1 MDEMGIEKNRLLDYS
16 FGVSSLNV
24 QHRPFG
30 RARSGVSFHRGFS
43 LVELLVVLA
52 IVAILAA
59 LILPAL
65 SRAKERGR
73 RAVCLNN
80 LSQILKS
87 CTMYAMDN
95 QDKFFSAG
103 AGAVQIALDPMQEKT
118 AIAAGL
124 QSKIWTCPNRPKF
137 PIYDPQNEGQWII
150 GYQYF
155 GGIAD
160 WNTPKGR
167 FPSRSPVKL
176 ANSNPYWVLAAD
188 ATIKIDG
195 VWGGGSDVAFSD
207 MPAHPDQKN
216 EPIGGNQVH
225 IDGSARWVT
234 FENMFFIHSWS
245 QNSKNWAE
253 GNRQAFFYQEDLG
266 EYGKHGPI
274 KAKK

>member
-1 MDEMGIEKNRLLDYS
+1 MAIEKSGLPRYGFSVPGKKNNRRNL
-16 FGVSSLNV
+16 
-24 QHRPFG
+24 QG
-30 RARSGVSFHRGFS
+30 RVAGRNCQCGFS

-52 IVAILAA
+52 IVALLAA

-80 LSQILKS
+80 LSQVLKS

-103 AGAVQIALDPMQEKT
+103 SGAVQIALDPMQEKT
-118 AIAAGL
+118 AVAAGL
-124 QSKIWTCPNRPKF
+124 LGKIWTCPNRPKF
-137 PIYDPQNEGQWII
+137 PIYDTQNEGQWII

-167 FPSRSPVKL
+167 FQSRSPVKL
-176 ANSNPYWVLAAD
+176 GNSNPYWVLAAD

-195 VWGGGSDVAFSD
+195 VWGGGADVAFSN
-207 MPAHPDQKN
+207 MPAHPDKKN

-225 IDGSARWVT
+225 VDGSARWVT

-245 QNSKNWAE
+245 QNAKNWDE
-253 GNRQAFFYQEDLG
+253 GTRQAFFFQEDLG

>member
-1 MDEMGIEKNRLLDYS
+1 MSGLNINYRHSENR
-16 FGVSSLNV
+16 
-24 QHRPFG
+24 PI
-30 RARSGVSFHRGFS
+30 AVSFHRGFS

-52 IVAILAA
+52 IVSLLAA

-80 LSQILKS
+80 LSQVLKS

-103 AGAVQIALDPMQEKT
+103 AGTVQIALDPMQEKT
-118 AIAAGL
+118 AVASGL
-124 QSKIWTCPNRPKF
+124 LGKIWTCPNRPQF
-137 PIYDPQNEGQWII
+137 PIYDTQNEGQWII

-167 FPSRSPVKL
+167 FQSRSPVKL
-176 ANSNPYWVLAAD
+176 GNSNPYWVLAAD

-195 VWGGGSDVAFSD
+195 IWGGGSDIAFSN
-207 MPAHPDQKN
+207 MPAHPDGRN

-225 IDGSARWVT
+225 IDGSARWVA

-245 QNSKNWAE
+245 RSPKGLAD
-253 GNRQAFFYQEDLG
+253 GSRQAFFFQEDLG
-266 EYGKHGPI
+266 EYGKHGPV